1 MSIQAELMAA
11 GAAGVSEHPGL
22 QARGLGHHG
31 LVPGWI
37 EGELDARLA
46 HRRDPLDLV
55 AHVLDQDIAHA
66 TAGGGKCYLDF
77 HGAGAILV
85 LRNVA
90 TFHMHEDDAVYC
102 DIRLVVDYHTILC

>member
-11 GAAGVSEHPGL
+11 GAVGVSEHPGL

-31 LVPGWI
+31 LVPGRI

-66 TAGGGKCYLDF
+66 TAG
-77 HGAGAILV
+77 AVSVILTSTARV
-85 LRNVA
+85 PSSFCVTSQPYTSPRSTML
-90 TFHMHEDDAVYC
+90 MG
-102 DIRLVVDYHTILC
+102 ISGS